1 MHISS
6 RLDAIS
12 ESKTLAITSR
22 AAELRA
28 EGKDIISLSAGEP
41 DFPTPAPI
49 AEAGIQA
56 IRDGKTRYT
65 PVPGIPELRALVAQ
79 HLARDY
85 DLDYD
90 ASEICVTASV
100 KAGLT
105 LALLGLGE
113 PEDKVI
119 LPAPYWV
126 SYPEVVGLS
135 RAIPEILP
143 CSETNGFLP
152 TIPDLEAALSGD
164 GVAGIIL
171 NSPSNPSG
179 AVWPESLLEALIEIC
194 AEYDCWILSD
204 EIYARVTYDDARY
217 VSPASLPGGKERT
230 IVLNGLSKVYSMT
243 GWRIGYM
250 AAPREL
256 ITAVT
261 ALQSHALGNPPT
273 ISQYAALEALS
284 DRGVDYPNEMLE
296 AFRKRRAWLG
306 NALAKLPGF
315 TLHMPAGA
323 FYMFP
328 GVHAILEARGIDDIE
343 LAQELLEEAQVALV
357 PGSAFGAPGHIR
369 FSFAASMDK
378 LQEAIRRIEEWLQ
391 GKL

>member
-1 MHISS
+1 LHISS

-65 PVPGIPELRALVAQ
+65 SVPGTPELRKRVAE

-85 DLDYD
+85 GLDYD
-90 ASEICVTASV
+90 WKEICATASV

-105 LALLGLGE
+105 LALLALGE

-135 RAIPEILP
+135 RAIPEVMP
-143 CSETNGFLP
+143 CSEANGFLP
-152 TIPDLEAALSGD
+152 TVADLEAALSGE

-179 AVWPESLLEALIEIC
+179 AVWPESLLQSLIEIC
-194 AEYDCWILSD
+194 AENDCWILSD
-204 EIYARVTYDDARY
+204 EIYARVTYDGVSY
-217 VSPASLPGGKERT
+217 VSPAKLPGGKERT
-230 IVLNGLSKVYSMT
+230 IVLNGLSKVYAMT

-256 ITAVT
+256 IQAVT

-273 ISQYAALEALS
+273 ISQYAAMEALS
-284 DRGVDYPNEMLE
+284 DRGVDYPNEMLA
-296 AFRKRRAWLG
+296 AFTERRAWLG
-306 NALAKLPGF
+306 GALQKLPGF
-315 TLHMPAGA
+315 TLNMPQGA

-328 GVHAILEARGIDDIE
+328 GVHAILEAHGIDDIE
-343 LAQELLEEAQVALV
+343 LAGILLDEAGVALV

-369 FSFAASMDK
+369 VSFAASMEK
-378 LQEAIRRIEEWLQ
+378 IQEAVRRIEEWLKRSQ
-391 GKL
+391 